1 MERVCICCPIGCR
14 LTIEEVSGEIVVS
27 GNTCPRGREYGKSEF
42 VLPKRVLTTTIQGE
56 TEAYS
61 VKTKEAIPKKLL
73 PEAMHEIKKIAAKN
87 YELGDEVIP
96 DLLGTGVSVIVT
108 GKLKK

>member
-14 LTIEEVSGEIVVS
+14 LTIEEKNGEIIVS

-56 TEAYS
+56 LETYS

-73 PEAMHEIKKIAAKN
+73 PQAMHEIKKL
-87 YELGDEVIP
+87 ELQKCEIGDEIIH
-96 DLLGTGVSVIVT
+96 DILGTGVSVIVT